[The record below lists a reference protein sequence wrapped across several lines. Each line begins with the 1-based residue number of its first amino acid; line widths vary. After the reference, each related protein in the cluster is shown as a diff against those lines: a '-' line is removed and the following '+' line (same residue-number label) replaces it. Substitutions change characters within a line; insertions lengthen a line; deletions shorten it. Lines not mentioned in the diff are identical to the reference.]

1 MNLKRATATMT
12 LLLTT
17 MAGTVAGAA
26 AGAAGAAGAVET
38 VPSYRLAN
46 DVVPQSE
53 AISLRLDPGQDTYSG
68 TVRIELRV
76 KQPAASF
83 RFHAS
88 RMKLGKLELRAGTT
102 LVPTRLTQEGVLAT
116 VTTDKPL
123 AVGSYTLTMSF
134 DNEFGRR
141 AVGLYKM
148 TQQGQSYAF
157 SQFESADARQAFPC
171 WDEPLFKIPFQ
182 LTLEIPAA
190 LEAVTGTP
198 LRSQKT
204 AGAWKTLVFE
214 PTKPLP
220 SYLLAIAVGPLEF
233 VPIPGL
239 GMPGRVVTPRG
250 QQKLSGLATE
260 LTAPIL
266 HALEAYFGSRYPYEK
281 LDLIAVPEYWPG
293 AMENPGAITYSDGL
307 LLVDPQS
314 SGPRE
319 RRALAN
325 VTAHELAHMWFGD
338 LVTMAWWDD
347 LWLNES
353 FADWMGD
360 KITGQLYPQ
369 YHLELSEM
377 QSIQG
382 IMNADA
388 RPTTE
393 SIRQEVKVAEQAL
406 NHVGLDYAKGK
417 AVLRMFEQF
426 VGPDKFRAGINDYL
440 KAHAFGNATA
450 ADLWAA
456 LSKATG
462 QDIAPAMATFLDQP
476 GLPLITAQLL
486 PGGKVKLSQRRFANA
501 GVSAPAQLW
510 RVPVGLKFSDG
521 KKVQHKTVLL
531 DSAEKIFDLGG
542 AVSWILP
549 NAEGSGYYRFTLER
563 PQLLRLAEVAGK
575 ELAPRERI
583 SFIGDLA
590 ALLDAGVLHGDDYL
604 AALAHFAD
612 DPVPQVISSLLNG
625 LGKVRTVFVTDALKP
640 RYAAYIRRTLAPA
653 KARFG
658 LTRKTG
664 EEDSVTL
671 FRPRLIEVLG
681 QDGEDPEVVA
691 FATAAARK
699 YLTDMH
705 SGDASLIE
713 PVLQVAAEHGDRAL
727 FDELR
732 GRFETAKIP
741 QERRY
746 FLGALGG
753 FRTPELM
760 DEALRYS
767 LSDKVRPT
775 EMFTVAFNM
784 TDTAGGRDRVF
795 AWATK
800 NYATITARM
809 PTPFVSQ
816 LPHMASGCEEPRLV
830 AAQAFFTERS
840 HQVEGTLHEL
850 AKVAEQVRDCSALRS
865 RESKAVNSFLTAPAK

>member
-1 MNLKRATATMT
+1 MNLKRATASAALF
-12 LLLTT
+12 LL
-17 MAGTVAGAA
+17 AA
-26 AGAAGAAGAVET
+26 ATCPEAAET
-38 VPSYRLAN
+38 VPPYRLAN

-53 AISLRLDPGQDTYSG
+53 SISLRLDPAKDSYSG
-68 TVRIELRV
+68 SVRIELRV
-76 KQPAASF
+76 KQPTTSF

-88 RMKLGKLELRAGTT
+88 RMKLGKLELRAGSTP
-102 LVPTRLTQEGVLAT
+102 VATRLTQEGVVAT

-123 AVGSYTLTMSF
+123 AVGNYTLAMSF

-148 TQQGQSYAF
+148 TQHGQSYAF

-182 LTLEIPAA
+182 LTLEIPTA

-198 LRSQKT
+198 LRSQKA

-250 QQKLSGLATE
+250 QTKLSGLATE

-266 HALEAYFGSRYPYEK
+266 HALEAYFGSRYPYDK

-314 SGPRE
+314 AGPRE

-360 KITGQLYPQ
+360 KITAQLYPQ

-377 QSIQG
+377 QTIQG

-393 SIRQEVKVAEQAL
+393 SIRQEVKIAEQAL

-476 GLPLITAQLL
+476 GLPLIEAQIL
-486 PGGKVKLSQRRFANA
+486 PGGKVKLTQRRFANA
-501 GVSAPAQLW
+501 GVNAPGVRARNEKLTW
-510 RVPVGLKFSDG
+510 LVPKRSGSVELVSRVMHALSEKSSSPAEGVPVG
-521 KKVQHKTVLL
+521 
-531 DSAEKIFDLGG
+531 A
-542 AVSWILP
+542 
-549 NAEGSGYYRFTLER
+549 
-563 PQLLRLAEVAGK
+563 
-575 ELAPRERI
+575 
-583 SFIGDLA
+583 
-590 ALLDAGVLHGDDYL
+590 
-604 AALAHFAD
+604 
-612 DPVPQVISSLLNG
+612 
-625 LGKVRTVFVTDALKP
+625 
-640 RYAAYIRRTLAPA
+640 
-653 KARFG
+653 
-658 LTRKTG
+658 
-664 EEDSVTL
+664 SVT
-671 FRPRLIEVLG
+671 VTS
-681 QDGEDPEVVA
+681 D
-691 FATAAARK
+691 ATAAGRPLAT
-699 YLTDMH
+699 LCTVTAPEQ
-705 SGDASLIE
+705 SDATRVGSVVEKERPVAVVVHAGSFEQVLSSQKSL
-713 PVLQVAAEHGDRAL
+713 PLQ
-727 FDELR
+727 
-732 GRFETAKIP
+732 
-741 QERRY
+741 
-746 FLGALGG
+746 
-753 FRTPELM
+753 
-760 DEALRYS
+760 
-767 LSDKVRPT
+767 
-775 EMFTVAFNM
+775 
-784 TDTAGGRDRVF
+784 
-795 AWATK
+795 
-800 NYATITARM
+800 
-809 PTPFVSQ
+809 FVS
-816 LPHMASGCEEPRLV
+816 MV
-830 AAQAFFTERS
+830 DAQAWRAPGFT
-840 HQVEGTLHEL
+840 
-850 AKVAEQVRDCSALRS
+850 
-865 RESKAVNSFLTAPAK
+865 

>member
-1 MNLKRATATMT
+1 MNLKRATASAALF
-12 LLLTT
+12 LL
-17 MAGTVAGAA
+17 AA
-26 AGAAGAAGAVET
+26 ASRPEAAET

-53 AISLRLDPGQDTYSG
+53 SISLRLDPAQDSYSG
-68 TVRIELRV
+68 SVRIELRV
-76 KQPAASF
+76 KQPVTSF

-88 RMKLGKLELRAGTT
+88 RMKLSKLELRSGSAP
-102 LVPTRLTQEGVLAT
+102 VAARFTQEGVLAT

-123 AVGSYTLTMSF
+123 AVGSYTLAMSF

-182 LTLEIPAA
+182 LTLEIPTA

-198 LRSQKT
+198 LRSQKA

-250 QQKLSGLATE
+250 QSKLSGLATE

-266 HALEAYFGSRYPYEK
+266 HTLEAYFGSRYPYEK

-314 SGPRE
+314 AGPRE

-360 KITGQLYPQ
+360 KITAQLYPQ

-393 SIRQEVKVAEQAL
+393 SIRQEVKIAEQAL

-456 LSKATG
+456 LSKSTG

-476 GLPLITAQLL
+476 GLPLVEAQLL
-486 PGGKVKLSQRRFANA
+486 PGGKVKLTQRRFANA

-521 KKVQHKTVLL
+521 KRVQQKTVLL
-531 DSAEKIFDLGG
+531 DAAEKTVDLGG
-542 AVSWILP
+542 AVSWLLP
-549 NAEGSGYYRFTLER
+549 NAEGSGYYRFTLDR
-563 PQLLRLAEVAGK
+563 PHLLKLAEVAGK

-583 SFIGDLA
+583 SFIGDLS

-612 DPVPQVISSLLNG
+612 DPVPQVISSLLSG

-658 LTRKTG
+658 LTRKPG

-681 QDGEDPEVVA
+681 QDGDDPEVVA

-713 PVLQVAAEHGDRAL
+713 AVLQVAAEHGDRAL

-746 FLGALGG
+746 FLAALGG
-753 FRTPELM
+753 FRTPALM

-784 TDTAGGRDRVF
+784 TDTASGRDRVF
-795 AWATK
+795 NWATQ
-800 NYATITARM
+800 NYAAITTRM

-816 LPHMASGCEEPRLV
+816 LPHMAGGCEEPRLA
-830 AAQAFFTERS
+830 AAQAFFTDAT

-850 AKVAEQVRDCSALRS
+850 AKVVEQVKDCSALRT
-865 RESKAVNSFLTAPAK
+865 RESKAVTSFLGAPARSLAPAPVK